1 MIDPSPSVLRAAAPP
16 RATRGGEAPYL
27 HVVDDDAYGDW
38 ESVYRDNV
46 DRLYRLMYSR
56 VGNRADAE
64 DLTSEVFSTAL
75 RPLRLSSSK
84 AEVREAFIQVPP
96 GPAAMAADAP

>member
-1 MIDPSPSVLRAAAPP
+1 MIDPSRSAPP
-16 RATRGGEAPYL
+16 AVPPPPVRGGGDVPYL

-46 DRLYRLMYSR
+46 DRLYRLMYAR

-64 DLTSEVFSTAL
+64 ELTSEVFTTAL

-84 AEVREAFIQVPP
+84 GEVRA
-96 GPAAMAADAP
+96 